1 MASTGMDTAEA
12 LQVALAAGARLLIG
26 RVRSIT
32 PARVGTRS
40 QTTAYEVEVQRI
52 VEGDDLPA
60 PLVVKHFGP
69 PLLAAGELYDMAVRP
84 SQRHRPAWEIAYA
97 APSSTSDL
105 AQAAEAF
112 RSQAQTALGQPG

>member
-84 SQRHRPAWEIAYA
+84 S
-97 APSSTSDL
+97 SDL